1 MRLFKGVLAAL
12 FVFVGVI
19 SADTLKVIGS
29 TTCQN
34 VFLLPSSTGFKQ
46 ENGIEL
52 QVEGIGSVKG
62 IIALIKGEA
71 KVSAISEAMPMAVA
85 SAQLLDP
92 TLSVPGNLQFHEITK
107 DKIVM
112 IVNAKNKV
120 NFLTPQQVTDIYTG
134 KIKNWKELKGMN
146 GKIRPIINRRGSG
159 TEDTFY
165 RALMNEQ
172 DYANT
177 VSKTTNM
184 NTIIRSVSKDPNAIG
199 IASERLVKGNNK
211 IKILKSREIAR
222 RLGLVTVGEPNENV
236 KKLIAFLTSKE
247 GRKYYE

>member
-1 MRLFKGVLAAL
+1 MKFFGTALTVLFL
-12 FVFVGVI
+12 FIGSI
-19 SADTLKVIGS
+19 QGESLKVIGS

-34 VFLLPSSTGFKQ
+34 VFLLPSSSGFKQ
-46 ENGIEL
+46 HSGIDL

-62 IIALIKGEA
+62 IIGLIKGEA

-92 TLSVPGNLQFHEITK
+92 TLAVPGNLKFHEITK

-134 KIKNWKELKGMN
+134 KIKDWKEVKGTS

-165 RALMNEQ
+165 RAMMHEQ

-184 NTIIRSVSKDPNAIG
+184 STIIRSVSKDPNAIG

-222 RLGLVTVGEPNENV
+222 YLGLVTVGEPTEDV
-236 KKLIAFLTSKE
+236 KKLITFLTSKE
-247 GRKYYE
+247 GRKLYE